1 MSHLTSVASPPQE
14 REVQPFGLR
23 NWWPTTLLIALILLV
38 YGSVLGRLTAQWW
51 QDPNFS
57 HGFFVPVFAL
67 FLVWEQR
74 WHLVTLPCEPSWAGL
89 FVIAGSLAMLVVG
102 VLGAELFLSRSSLVF
117 LASGLILLFH
127 GWPRF
132 RALFFPWAV
141 LFLMIPIPT
150 ILFGQ
155 ITFPLQMIASQLA
168 SSVLAVIGVPVLRE
182 GNVIKIPA
190 MSLEIAQAC
199 SGIRSLLSLGTLAV
213 IYGYF
218 AEKNSV
224 ARVLIALSALPIAV
238 LANAMRIVGTGLLVQ
253 YWDPDKG
260 EGFFHTFSGWI
271 IFVFALLM
279 LYLLHKIARRL
290 RPSLCRG
297 SRS

>member
-1 MSHLTSVASPPQE
+1 M
-14 REVQPFGLR
+14 QPIGWR
-23 NWWPTTLLIALILLV
+23 HWWPAALLV
-38 YGSVLGRLTAQWW
+38 VLISLVYWSVLGRLAAQWW

-57 HGFFVPVFAL
+57 HGFFVPAFAL

-74 WHLVTLPCEPSWAGL
+74 QRLTAIPSRPAWVGL

-102 VLGAELFLSRSSLVF
+102 VLGAELFLSRSSLVS
-117 LASGLILLFH
+117 LAGGVILLFH

-132 RALFFPWAV
+132 RALLFPWAV

-150 ILFGQ
+150 IIFGQ
-155 ITFPLQMIASQLA
+155 ITFPLQMIASALA
-168 SSVLAVIGVPVLRE
+168 SSVLAVVGVPVLRE

-218 AEKNSV
+218 AEKSSG
-224 ARVLIALSALPIAV
+224 ARVLLALSALPIAV
-238 LANAMRIVGTGLLVQ
+238 LANALRIVGTGLLVQ

-279 LYLLHKIARRL
+279 LYVLHRIVRRL
-290 RPSLCRG
+290 RPPLCRG
-297 SRS
+297 SSG

>member
-1 MSHLTSVASPPQE
+1 MSHATSIASPCQE
-14 REVQPFGLR
+14 QEVQPVGWR
-23 NWWPTTLLIALILLV
+23 NWWPTALLV
-38 YGSVLGRLTAQWW
+38 VLISLVYWSVLGRLAAQWW

-57 HGFFVPVFAL
+57 HGFFVPAFAL

-74 WHLVTLPCEPSWAGL
+74 KRLAALPSRPSWTGL
-89 FVIAGSLAMLVVG
+89 FVMAGSLTMLVVG

-117 LASGLILLFH
+117 LTGGVILLFH

-132 RALFFPWAV
+132 RALLFPWTV
-141 LFLMIPIPT
+141 LFFMIPIPT
-150 ILFGQ
+150 IVFSQ
-155 ITFPLQMIASQLA
+155 VTFPLQLVASELA
-168 SSVLAVIGVPVLRE
+168 SSVLAAVGVPVLRE

-218 AEKNSV
+218 AEKSSV
-224 ARVLIALSALPIAV
+224 ARGLIALSALPIAV
-238 LANAMRIVGTGLLVQ
+238 LANALRIVGTGLLVQ

-271 IFVFALLM
+271 IFVFALMM
-279 LYLLHKIARRL
+279 LYVLHKMVRRL
-290 RPSLCRG
+290 RPFPCRG
-297 SRS
+297 GSQ